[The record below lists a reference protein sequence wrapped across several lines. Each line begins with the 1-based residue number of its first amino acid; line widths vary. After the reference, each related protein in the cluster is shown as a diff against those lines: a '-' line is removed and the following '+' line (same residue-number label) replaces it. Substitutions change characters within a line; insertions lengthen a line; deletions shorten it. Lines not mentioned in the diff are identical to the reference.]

1 MYRIILCLIIVFIA
15 CPGVAVAE
23 DASAVFVK
31 VNGAAIT
38 QKEVEVEAGRV
49 VPRTLFHR
57 NVSPEKMEVFMK
69 EAAERLIDYELQFQE
84 AKPLGLKA
92 DKKEIEAKIEE
103 IKKKFQSNK
112 EFKEALK
119 KNNLTLKNLEG
130 RIEKNII
137 LEKVFK
143 KEIEEKIKATD
154 DEAMSHYESNLHR
167 YKEMEQVKLRHIM
180 IKFDK
185 GLPAG
190 QAGASDKGQE
200 ARSKEQEGKGKDA
213 GAVSSDA
220 EAGGKTEPEV
230 TAKKTR
236 TKEEAR
242 ARAGEILA
250 KLKDGGDFASIAYE
264 SSDDPYRVKGG
275 DLGYVHRG
283 RILPELED
291 AAFKTKVGEVMGP
304 VETEAGFYIIKVED
318 YKQEK
323 QLSFDEVKEKI
334 KKELEKKRIEEKNKE
349 WLSALRAKAKIEYA
363 VGKEQ
368 GVGSKQ

>member
-1 MYRIILCLIIVFIA
+1 MHLKILYLLIVLLSYAATAI
-15 CPGVAVAE
+15 AE
-23 DASAVFVK
+23 DASAVFVR

-154 DEAMSHYESNLHR
+154 DEVTSHYESNLHR

-185 GLPAG
+185 GEG
-190 QAGASDKGQE
+190 QAGASSKEQVASDEGQEASSKEQVASDKGQ
-200 ARSKEQEGKGKDA
+200 KE
-213 GAVSSDA
+213 
-220 EAGGKTEPEV
+220 T
-230 TAKKTR
+230 TKKTR

-242 ARAGEILA
+242 ARAGEILS

-275 DLGYVHRG
+275 DLGYIHRG

-304 VETEAGFYIIKVED
+304 VETEEGFYIIKVED

-349 WLSALRAKAKIEYA
+349 WLSALRAKAKIEYM
-363 VGKEQ
+363 KD
-368 GVGSKQ
+368 